1 MTGSPTVDIALLTKE
16 AGVRRVPTTLLTGPT
31 TVCRIACVE
40 GVEPVVI
47 TVVPTTC
54 TTVTIWGP
62 EQVAIGGWVLLVV
75 VLSEPEATVSG
86 IADPELVM

>member
-1 MTGSPTVDIALLTKE
+1 M
-16 AGVRRVPTTLLTGPT
+16 RRVPTTLVIGPA

-40 GVEPVVI
+40 GVEPVVMM
-47 TVVPTTC
+47 VVPTTC

-75 VLSEPEATVSG
+75 GVVVSVPEVAAVSG
-86 IADPELVM
+86 FADPELVM